1 MEKNAVIINKKVS
14 KTSKILEVNGDII
27 VPDIKP
33 DIVSIINTNGV
44 PYIYK
49 EDISVSKMRFD
60 GNIDSYIVY
69 LADNGE
75 TRSIQTTLS
84 FSDSFEDNEDL
95 EEPAKKQTPE
105 EEPNDVQVTFKKEVK
120 Q

>member
-1 MEKNAVIINKKVS
+1 MERNAVIINKRVS
-14 KTSKILEVNGDII
+14 KKVKILEVSGDII

-33 DIVSIINTNGV
+33 DIAGIINANGV

-49 EDISVSKMRFD
+49 EDIGLSKIKFD

-84 FSDSFEDNEDL
+84 FSDSI
-95 EEPAKKQTPE
+95 
-105 EEPNDVQVTFKKEVK
+105 
-120 Q
+120 